1 MYRIVMLGVENSH
14 ANNFLALIA
23 EGRYPEIEVVG
34 VYSNEEPAALAL
46 HEKYG
51 VKVMQSYDEAVGQ
64 VDGVVITA
72 RHGDNHYKYAKPYLP
87 TGVPMF
93 IDKPITCCGKEAVE
107 FMREAKKY
115 GVRVCGGS
123 VCASY
128 PGTLELKEA
137 AQNGSVGRVIGGHVT
152 APLAIDSEY
161 GGFYFYSQHLV
172 QIMTTIFGGDVRS
185 VCASRKN
192 TEVSMLAKYDDFD
205 VSGSFVG
212 MKKYYY
218 QAVVY
223 GNAGYAA
230 RDLIAPPDAFASEMD
245 DILDLLKGNPMKQSY
260 DEFIRPVFILNAI
273 VRSMESGTWADVT
286 PEEV

>member
-1 MYRIVMLGVENSH
+1 MLGVENSH

-51 VKVMQSYDEAVGQ
+51 VKIMQSYDEAVGQ

-93 IDKPITCCGKEAVE
+93 VDKPITCCGKEAVE

-172 QIMTTIFGGDVRS
+172 QIMTTIFGCDVRS

-192 TEVSMLAKYDDFD
+192 KEVSMLAKYDAFD

-218 QAVVY
+218 QGVVY
-223 GNAGYAA
+223 GDAGYAA

-245 DILDLLKGNPMKQSY
+245 DILDLLKGKPMKQSY